1 MEQGIP
7 PHQQGSSEGA
17 LVPLESYTLPL
28 LPFER
33 DLIAQLGVSEEEYRD
48 FAAEVSS
55 RIRYDQLEGVPTN
68 DAVLTPIL
76 INLAIGLLLT
86 GVSMLLAPKPQRPDD
101 KKQQNLRINED
112 FSKSYTHER
121 PAPDTNPPT
130 SRATSTESR
139 IKVKGFNRTV
149 IYDSVDNETVK
160 SESVNIGEI
169 DIQNQSDTEAKKTLI
184 DILSQLGLNK

>member
-1 MEQGIP
+1 M
-7 PHQQGSSEGA
+7 
-17 LVPLESYTLPL
+17 T
-28 LPFER
+28 
-33 DLIAQLGVSEEEYRD
+33 
-48 FAAEVSS
+48 
-55 RIRYDQLEGVPTN
+55 
-68 DAVLTPIL
+68 
-76 INLAIGLLLT
+76 
-86 GVSMLLAPKPQRPDD
+86 DD